1 MLKRVGLFL
10 LTNLLVIVTV
20 GIIMN
25 IIMPMLGIHVQG
37 WMGLA
42 VFCGVFGMAG
52 AFISLS
58 LSRWM
63 AKRAYKLRMIT
74 PDEQNYE
81 LREIHVMVARL
92 SRQAGLPQVPEVGIY
107 EAADPNAFATGPSKS
122 KALVAFST
130 GLLRSMSKSEVEAVA
145 AHEISHIANGDMV
158 TMTLLTG
165 VINALV
171 MFLSRIIAQAID
183 SFLRGED
190 GQGGGLGFIAYIMV
204 VMFLDTFFM
213 MLASIPI
220 AAFSRHREFR
230 ADAGSAKI
238 TSPSA
243 MADALIAL
251 SKAATGIETK
261 KDSYAIAKINS
272 KKRASLWATHPS
284 IEERVARLRKMV

>member
-25 IIMPMLGIHVQG
+25 IIMPMFGIQVQG

-42 VFCGVFGMAG
+42 VFCGVFGMTG
-52 AFISLS
+52 AFISLAI
-58 LSRWM
+58 SRWM
-63 AKRAYKLRMIT
+63 AKRAYNIHLIGQN
-74 PDEQNYE
+74 EQNYE
-81 LREIHVMVARL
+81 LREIYAMVAKL
-92 SRQAGLPQVPEVGIY
+92 SRQAGLPQVPEVGVY
-107 EAADPNAFATGPSKS
+107 ESAEPNAFATGPSKS

-130 GLLRSMSKSEVEAVA
+130 GLLRSMKKHEVEAVA
-145 AHEISHIANGDMV
+145 AHEIAHIANGDMV

-171 MFLSRIIAQAID
+171 MFLSRMIAHAID
-183 SFLRGED
+183 NFLRGDD
-190 GQGGGLGFIAYIMV
+190 GEGGLGFFAYIMV

-220 AAFSRHREFR
+220 AAFSRYREYR
-230 ADAGSAKI
+230 ADAGSAKL

-251 SKAATGIETK
+251 SKAAGIETK
-261 KDSYAIAKINS
+261 KDSYAIAKISSN
-272 KKRASLWATHPS
+272 RRTSLWSTHPS
-284 IEERVARLRKMV
+284 IEARVERLRKMV